1 MTAATHS
8 PLFPRVPDSADAVLE
23 GLDPEQREVATALHG
38 PVCVLAGAGTGKTR
52 AITHRIAYG
61 VRAGILQPSSVL
73 AVTFTNRAAGEMR
86 GRLRQLGATGVQ
98 ARTFHS
104 AALRQL
110 QYFWPKAVGGPLP
123 RLIDRKIQL
132 VADAAAACRI
142 RLDRGELRDVT
153 AEIEW
158 SKVTQTVPADYPP
171 AVAKAAREAPR
182 DPAEIAQLY
191 AAYEDLKRE
200 RGVIDFEDVLLLT
213 VAVLQDRQDIA
224 EQVRA
229 QYQHFVVDEYQ
240 DVSPL
245 QQRLLELWLG
255 DRESLCVVGDASQ
268 TIYSFTGATPDHLL
282 DFRTKHPGA
291 TVVKLVRDY
300 RSTPQVV
307 RLANGLLAQ
316 AHGRAAD
323 HRLELV
329 SQRGPGPDPV
339 FTEYTDEPAEA
350 EGAARRIGEL
360 IGAGVRPSEIAVLF
374 RTNSQSEI
382 YEQALA
388 DAGVPYQLRGAERFF
403 DRPEVRKAGS
413 ALRAAAR
420 FGGNDS
426 LLDDVV
432 DLPSQVR
439 AVLSG
444 EGWTAQPPAGSGAV
458 RERWESLAAL
468 VNLAQDFAAA
478 KPDATLAG
486 LVAELDERAGA
497 QHAPTVQ
504 GVTLASLHSAK
515 GLEWDV
521 VFLVGVA
528 EGMMPITYAK
538 TDEQIEEERRLLYV
552 GVTRARE
559 RLHVSWS
566 RGRAPGG
573 GAHPPP
579 PRGRGAGGGGARGR
593 APARRPGRAA
603 PRPPRGGGD
612 RGAGPR
618 PPYPGAGAR
627 RRGGGPHRRPSRFLD
642 GLRSGSQAGRAAAA
656 GGGAAGGVERG
667 VSGRATAVSAAPAP
681 RRRQRGPARC
691 RVCGRTL
698 TDAGE
703 MKLMRC
709 EDCPSDMDEGVY
721 ERLHD
726 WRSEQAR
733 RSGQPAFCVFTDKTL
748 MAIAETVPEDPP
760 GLARIPGVGKR
771 KLDRYGADVLAICA
785 GGDGVQDKDQD

>member
-8 PLFPRVPDSADAVLE
+8 SLFPQVPDSADAVLE
-23 GLDPEQREVATALHG
+23 GLDPEQREVATSLHG

-73 AVTFTNRAAGEMR
+73 AVTFTARAAGEMR
-86 GRLRQLGATGVQ
+86 GRLRQLGAQGVQ

-110 QYFWPKAVGGPLP
+110 QYFWPKAIGGSLP
-123 RLIDRKIQL
+123 RLIDRKVQL

-158 SKVTQTVPADYPP
+158 SKVTQTVPADYPR
-171 AVAKAAREAPR
+171 AAAQAGRETPR

-191 AAYEDLKRE
+191 SAYEDLKRD
-200 RGVIDFEDVLLLT
+200 RAVIDFEDVLLLT

-224 EQVRA
+224 EQVRS

-255 DRESLCVVGDASQ
+255 DRDTLCVVGDASQ

-282 DFRTKHPGA
+282 DFRTRHPGA

-307 RLANGLLAQ
+307 HLANGLLAQ
-316 AHGRAAD
+316 ARGRAAD

-329 SQRGPGPDPV
+329 SQRSPGPEPV
-339 FTEYTDEPAEA
+339 YAEYADEPAEA
-350 EGAARRIGEL
+350 EGAARRIRDL
-360 IGAGVRPSEIAVLF
+360 LDSGVPASEIAVLF
-374 RTNSQSEI
+374 RTNGQSET

-388 DAGVPYQLRGAERFF
+388 DAGIPYQLRGAERFF
-403 DRPEVRKAGS
+403 DRPEVRKAGI
-413 ALRAAAR
+413 ALRGAAR

-426 LLDDVV
+426 ALEDAV

-444 EGWTAQPPAGSGAV
+444 EGWTPQPPAGSGAV

-478 KPDATLAG
+478 KPDATLAD

-515 GLEWDV
+515 GLEWDA

-528 EGMMPITYAK
+528 EGMMPITYAR

-559 RLHVSWS
+559 RLHVSWALS
-566 RGRAPGG
+566 RAPGG
-573 GAHPPP
+573 
-579 PRGRGAGGGGARGR
+579 
-593 APARRPGRAA
+593 RPN
-603 PRPPRGGGD
+603 
-612 RGAGPR
+612 
-618 PPYPGAGAR
+618 
-627 RRGGGPHRRPSRFLD
+627 RRPSRFLN
-642 GLRSGSQAGRAAAA
+642 GLRPGSGTAAGRSPA
-656 GGGAAGGVERG
+656 GAVGGIERG
-667 VSGRATAVSAAPAP
+667 PAGTPTASAPAVP
-681 RRRQRGPARC
+681 RRTQRAPARC

-703 MKLMRC
+703 LKLLRC
-709 EDCPSDMDEGVY
+709 EDCPSDMDEGLY
-721 ERLHD
+721 ERLRS
-726 WRSEQAR
+726 WRAVQAR

-748 MAIAETVPEDPP
+748 MAIAETVPEEP
-760 GLARIPGVGKR
+760 GELARIPGVGVR
-771 KLDRYGADVLAICA
+771 KLNRYGTDVLALCA
-785 GGDGVQDKDQD
+785 GQDLGGEDEAD

>member
-8 PLFPRVPDSADAVLE
+8 PLFPQAPDSADAVLD
-23 GLDPEQREVATALHG
+23 GLDPEQREVATTLRG

-61 VRAGILQPSSVL
+61 VRAGILQPSTVL

-86 GRLRQLGATGVQ
+86 GRLRQLGAGGVQ

-110 QYFWPKAVGGPLP
+110 QYFWPKAIGGAMP
-123 RLIDRKIQL
+123 RIVDRKIQL

-158 SKVTQTVPADYPP
+158 SKVTQTVPADY
-171 AVAKAAREAPR
+171 AAATVGAGRAAPR

-191 AAYEDLKRE
+191 AAYEDLKRG

-213 VAVLQDRQDIA
+213 VAVLQDRHDVA
-224 EQVRA
+224 EQVRT

-255 DRESLCVVGDASQ
+255 DREDLCVVGDASQ

-282 DFRTKHPGA
+282 DFRLRHPGA

-307 RLANGLLAQ
+307 HLANGLLAQ
-316 AHGRAAD
+316 ARGRAAD
-323 HRLELV
+323 HRLELL
-329 SQRGPGPDPV
+329 SQRPAGPQPV
-339 FTEYTDEPAEA
+339 YTAYTDEPAEA
-350 EGAARRIGEL
+350 EGAARRIREL
-360 IGAGVRPSEIAVLF
+360 VDSGVPAAEIAVLF
-374 RTNSQSEI
+374 RTNSQSET

-403 DRPEVRKAGS
+403 DRPEVRKAGT
-413 ALRAAAR
+413 ALRGAAR
-420 FGGNDS
+420 FGNNDA
-426 LLDDVV
+426 LLDDTV

-444 EGWTAQPPAGSGAV
+444 EGWTNQPPAGSGAV

-478 KPDATLAG
+478 KPGATLG
-486 LVAELDERAGA
+486 DLVAELDERANA

-521 VFLVGVA
+521 VFLVGLA

-538 TDEQIEEERRLLYV
+538 TEEQIEEERRLLYV

-559 RLHVSWS
+559 RLHLSWALARS
-566 RGRAPGG
+566 PGGRAS
-573 GAHPPP
+573 
-579 PRGRGAGGGGARGR
+579 
-593 APARRPGRAA
+593 
-603 PRPPRGGGD
+603 
-612 RGAGPR
+612 
-618 PPYPGAGAR
+618 
-627 RRGGGPHRRPSRFLD
+627 RRPSRFLD
-642 GLRSGSQAGRAAAA
+642 GLRPGSAGSAGRAAA
-656 GGGAAGGVERG
+656 GGTGGVERG
-667 VSGRATAVSAAPAP
+667 FTGRPAGAPAP
-681 RRRQRGPARC
+681 RRTQRAPARC

-721 ERLHD
+721 ERLRE
-726 WRSEQAR
+726 WRAVQAS
-733 RSGQPAFCVFTDKTL
+733 RSGQPAYCVFTDKTL
-748 MAIAETVPEDPP
+748 MAIAETVPEDERD
-760 GLARIPGVGKR
+760 LVRIPGVGTR
-771 KLDRYGADVLAICA
+771 KLSRYGADVLAICA
-785 GGDGVQDKDQD
+785 GQEGEGGDEGD

>member
-1 MTAATHS
+1 M
-8 PLFPRVPDSADAVLE
+8 LE
-23 GLDPEQREVATALHG
+23 GLDPEQRAVATALHG

-86 GRLRQLGATGVQ
+86 GRLRQLGAVGVQ

-110 QYFWPKAVGGPLP
+110 QYFWPKAVGGSLP
-123 RLIDRKIQL
+123 RLVDRKIQM

-158 SKVTQTVPADYPP
+158 SKVTQTVPADYT
-171 AVAKAAREAPR
+171 AAAAKSGREAPR

-200 RGVIDFEDVLLLT
+200 RSVIDFEDVLLLT
-213 VAVLQDRQDIA
+213 VAVLQDRHDIA

-255 DRESLCVVGDASQ
+255 DRENLCVVGDASQ

-282 DFRTKHPGA
+282 DFRVRHPGA

-316 AHGRAAD
+316 AKGRAAD

-329 SQRGPGPDPV
+329 SQRPAGPEPV

-350 EGAARRIGEL
+350 EGAARRIREL
-360 IGAGVRPSEIAVLF
+360 IASGVPASEIAVLF
-374 RTNSQSEI
+374 RTNSQSET

-403 DRPEVRKAGS
+403 DRPEVRNAIN

-426 LLDDVV
+426 LLDDAP

-444 EGWTAQPPAGSGAV
+444 KGWTPQPPAGSGAV
-458 RERWESLAAL
+458 RESWESLAAL
-468 VNLAQDFAAA
+468 VHLAQDFAAA
-478 KPDATLAG
+478 RAGATLAD
-486 LVAELDERAGA
+486 LVVELDERAGA

-504 GVTLASLHSAK
+504 GVTLASLHAAK

-559 RLHVSWS
+559 HLHLSWALS
-566 RGRAPGG
+566 RSPGG
-573 GAHPPP
+573 
-579 PRGRGAGGGGARGR
+579 
-593 APARRPGRAA
+593 RPN
-603 PRPPRGGGD
+603 
-612 RGAGPR
+612 
-618 PPYPGAGAR
+618 
-627 RRGGGPHRRPSRFLD
+627 RRPSRFLT
-642 GLRSGSQAGRAAAA
+642 GLRPGSQAGAGRAGAA
-656 GGGAAGGVERG
+656 GAGGVERG
-667 VSGRATAVSAAPAP
+667 SWT
-681 RRRQRGPARC
+681 
-691 RVCGRTL
+691 
-698 TDAGE
+698 
-703 MKLMRC
+703 
-709 EDCPSDMDEGVY
+709 
-721 ERLHD
+721 
-726 WRSEQAR
+726 
-733 RSGQPAFCVFTDKTL
+733 
-748 MAIAETVPEDPP
+748 
-760 GLARIPGVGKR
+760 
-771 KLDRYGADVLAICA
+771 
-785 GGDGVQDKDQD
+785 

>member
-8 PLFPRVPDSADAVLE
+8 SLFPPVPDSADAVLE

-86 GRLRQLGATGVQ
+86 GRLRQLGAQGVQ

-110 QYFWPKAVGGPLP
+110 QFFWPKAIGGSLP
-123 RLIDRKIQL
+123 RLVDRKAQL

-158 SKVTQTVPADYPP
+158 SKVTQTVPADYPL
-171 AVAKAAREAPR
+171 AALKAGRETPR

-191 AAYEDLKRE
+191 SVYEDLKRD
-200 RGVIDFEDVLLLT
+200 RAVIDFEDVLLLT
-213 VAVLQDRQDIA
+213 VGILQDRHDIA

-255 DRESLCVVGDASQ
+255 ERDSLCVVGDASQ

-282 DFRTKHPGA
+282 DFRTRHPGA

-307 RLANGLLAQ
+307 HLANGLLAQ
-316 AHGRAAD
+316 ASGRAAD

-329 SQRGPGPDPV
+329 SQRPAGPEPV
-339 FTEYTDEPAEA
+339 YTEYADEPAEA
-350 EGAARRIGEL
+350 EGAARRIREL
-360 IGAGVRPSEIAVLF
+360 MDAGVPAAEIAVLF

-388 DAGVPYQLRGAERFF
+388 DAGVSYQLRGAERFF
-403 DRPEVRKAGS
+403 DRPEVRKAGV

-420 FGGNDS
+420 FGGNDA
-426 LLDDVV
+426 LLDAAV

-444 EGWTAQPPAGSGAV
+444 EGWTTEPPAGSGAV

-468 VNLAQDFAAA
+468 VNLAHDVAAA
-478 KPDATLAG
+478 RPAVTLADF
-486 LVAELDERAGA
+486 VAELDERAGA

-515 GLEWDV
+515 GLEWDA

-566 RGRAPGG
+566 LSRSPGG
-573 GAHPPP
+573 
-579 PRGRGAGGGGARGR
+579 
-593 APARRPGRAA
+593 RPN
-603 PRPPRGGGD
+603 
-612 RGAGPR
+612 
-618 PPYPGAGAR
+618 
-627 RRGGGPHRRPSRFLD
+627 RRPSRFLD
-642 GLRSGSQAGRAAAA
+642 GLRPGSTATVGRGTGT
-656 GGGAAGGVERG
+656 GGGGVERG
-667 VSGRATAVSAAPAP
+667 FGGGPVAAP
-681 RRRQRGPARC
+681 RRTRRTPARC

-709 EDCPSDMDEGVY
+709 DDCPSDMDEGLY
-721 ERLHD
+721 ERLRD
-726 WRSEQAR
+726 WRADQAR
-733 RSGQPAFCVFTDKTL
+733 LSGQPAFCVFTDRTL
-748 MAIAETVPEDPP
+748 MAIAESAPEDDRE
-760 GLARIPGVGKR
+760 LARIPGVGTR
-771 KLDRYGADVLAICA
+771 KLHRYGPDVLAICA
-785 GGDGVQDKDQD
+785 GRQPDGADADD

>member
-1 MTAATHS
+1 MPAALIRPRGRPCGQRAHPSRATWQHGHVTAATHS
-8 PLFPRVPDSADAVLE
+8 TLFPQVPDSADAVLE
-23 GLDPEQREVATALHG
+23 GLDPEQRAVATALHG

-86 GRLRQLGATGVQ
+86 GRLRQLGAVGVQ

-110 QYFWPKAVGGPLP
+110 QYFWPKAIGGSLP
-123 RLIDRKIQL
+123 RLADRKVQL

-158 SKVTQTVPADYPP
+158 SKVTQTVPADY
-171 AVAKAAREAPR
+171 AAAAAKAGREAPR

-191 AAYEDLKRE
+191 SAYEDLKRE
-200 RGVIDFEDVLLLT
+200 RAVIDFEDVLLLT

-255 DRESLCVVGDASQ
+255 DRENLCVVGDASQ

-282 DFRTKHPGA
+282 DFRNRHPGA

-307 RLANGLLAQ
+307 HLANGLLAQ
-316 AHGRAAD
+316 ARGRAAD

-329 SQRGPGPDPV
+329 SQRAAGPEPV
-339 FTEYTDEPAEA
+339 FTEYPDEPAEA
-350 EGAARRIGEL
+350 EGAARRIREL
-360 IGAGVRPSEIAVLF
+360 LDAGVQAAEIAVLF
-374 RTNSQSEI
+374 RTNAQSET

-403 DRPEVRKAGS
+403 DRPEVRKAGV
-413 ALRAAAR
+413 ALRGAAR
-420 FGGNDS
+420 FGGNDA
-426 LLDDVV
+426 LLDDAP

-444 EGWTAQPPAGSGAV
+444 EGWTPEPPAGSGAV

-468 VNLAQDFAAA
+468 VHLAQDFAAA
-478 KPDATLAG
+478 RPGATLAD

-559 RLHVSWS
+559 RLHLSWALS
-566 RGRAPGG
+566 RSPGG
-573 GAHPPP
+573 
-579 PRGRGAGGGGARGR
+579 
-593 APARRPGRAA
+593 RPN
-603 PRPPRGGGD
+603 
-612 RGAGPR
+612 
-618 PPYPGAGAR
+618 
-627 RRGGGPHRRPSRFLD
+627 RRPSRFLD
-642 GLRSGSQAGRAAAA
+642 GLRPGSNAAA
-656 GGGAAGGVERG
+656 GRGGAAGTGGVERG
-667 VSGRATAVSAAPAP
+667 TYIPAATAGPPGP
-681 RRRQRGPARC
+681 RRRQRSVARC

-709 EDCPSDMDEGVY
+709 EDCPSDMDEGLY
-721 ERLHD
+721 ERLRE
-726 WRSEQAR
+726 WRADQAQ

-748 MAIAETVPEDPP
+748 MAIAETVPDDEH
-760 GLARIPGVGKR
+760 GLARIPGVGMR
-771 KLDRYGADVLAICA
+771 KLGRYGADVLAICA
-785 GGDGVQDKDQD
+785 GRDVVAGEGRG

>member
-8 PLFPRVPDSADAVLE
+8 TLFPQVPDSADAVLE

-86 GRLRQLGATGVQ
+86 GRLRQLGAAGVQ

-110 QYFWPKAVGGPLP
+110 QYFWPKAVGGAMP
-123 RLIDRKIQL
+123 RIVDRKIQL

-142 RLDRGELRDVT
+142 RLDRNELRDVT

-158 SKVTQTVPADYPP
+158 SKVTRTVPADY
-171 AVAKAAREAPR
+171 AAAAAKRGRDAPR

-191 AAYEDLKRE
+191 AAYEDLKRD
-200 RGVIDFEDVLLLT
+200 RAVIDFEDVLLLT
-213 VAVLQDRQDIA
+213 VGILQDRHDIA
-224 EQVRA
+224 EQVRS

-255 DRESLCVVGDASQ
+255 ERDDLCVVGDASQ

-282 DFRTKHPGA
+282 DFRTRHPGA

-300 RSTPQVV
+300 RSSPQVV
-307 RLANGLLAQ
+307 HLANGLLAQ
-316 AHGRAAD
+316 ARGRAAE
-323 HRLELV
+323 HRLELI
-329 SQRGPGPDPV
+329 SQRGPGPEPV
-339 FTEYTDEPAEA
+339 YSEYADEPAEA
-350 EGAARRIGEL
+350 EGAARRIRDL
-360 IGAGVRPSEIAVLF
+360 IASGVPASEIAVLF
-374 RTNSQSEI
+374 RTNSQSET

-403 DRPEVRKAGS
+403 DRPEVRKAGV
-413 ALRAAAR
+413 ALRGAAR
-420 FGGNDS
+420 FGANDS
-426 LLDDVV
+426 LLDDTV

-444 EGWTAQPPAGSGAV
+444 EGWTSETPAGSGAV

-478 KPDATLAG
+478 KPDASLG
-486 LVAELDERAGA
+486 DFIAELDERAGA

-559 RLHVSWS
+559 RLHVTWALS
-566 RGRAPGG
+566 RAPGG
-573 GAHPPP
+573 
-579 PRGRGAGGGGARGR
+579 
-593 APARRPGRAA
+593 RPN
-603 PRPPRGGGD
+603 
-612 RGAGPR
+612 
-618 PPYPGAGAR
+618 
-627 RRGGGPHRRPSRFLD
+627 RRPSRFLD
-642 GLRSGSQAGRAAAA
+642 GLRPGSATTTGRVGAGASGGI
-656 GGGAAGGVERG
+656 ERG
-667 VSGRATAVSAAPAP
+667 FPSGTTTVA
-681 RRRQRGPARC
+681 QRPTSRTPARC

-698 TDAGE
+698 RDAGE

-709 EDCPSDMDEGVY
+709 EDCPSDMDEGLY
-721 ERLHD
+721 ERLRE
-726 WRSEQAR
+726 WRAAQAR
-733 RSGQPAFCVFTDKTL
+733 RSGQPAFCVFTDRTL
-748 MAIAETVPEDPP
+748 MAIAEAGPATPAE
-760 GLARIPGVGKR
+760 LARIPGAITR
-771 KLDRYGADVLAICA
+771 KLQRYGADVLAICA
-785 GGDGVQDKDQD
+785 GQEVGADGEDGCFELVEKNSLRMPQQSP

>member
-1 MTAATHS
+1 MPAALVRLRGRACGQPAQPSPATWQHGCVTAATHS

-86 GRLRQLGATGVQ
+86 GRLRQLGAVGVQ

-110 QYFWPKAVGGPLP
+110 QYFWPKAVGGSLP
-123 RLIDRKIQL
+123 RLVDRKIQL

-171 AVAKAAREAPR
+171 AAAKAAREATR

-191 AAYEDLKRE
+191 AAYEDLKQE

-224 EQVRA
+224 GQVRA

-255 DRESLCVVGDASQ
+255 GRENLCVVGDASQ

-329 SQRGPGPDPV
+329 SQRGPGPEPV

-360 IGAGVRPSEIAVLF
+360 IGAGVRASEIAVLF
-374 RTNSQSEI
+374 RTNSQSET

-478 KPDATLAG
+478 KPDATLAD

-566 RGRAPGG
+566 LARSPGGRAN
-573 GAHPPP
+573 
-579 PRGRGAGGGGARGR
+579 
-593 APARRPGRAA
+593 
-603 PRPPRGGGD
+603 
-612 RGAGPR
+612 
-618 PPYPGAGAR
+618 
-627 RRGGGPHRRPSRFLD
+627 RRPSRFLD
-642 GLRSGSQAGRAAAA
+642 GLRSGSPAGR
-656 GGGAAGGVERG
+656 GGAAGTGATGGVERG
-667 VSGRATAVSAAPAP
+667 VSGRVAAVSVAPEP

-726 WRSEQAR
+726 WRGEQAR

-771 KLDRYGADVLAICA
+771 KLDRYGADVLAICT
-785 GGDGVQDKDQD
+785 GRDGAQDKDQD

>member
-1 MTAATHS
+1 MPACGQPARPSPTTWQHGGVTAATHS
-8 PLFPRVPDSADAVLE
+8 SLFPQVPDSADAVLE
-23 GLDPEQREVATALHG
+23 GLDPEQREVATSLHG

-73 AVTFTNRAAGEMR
+73 AVTFTARAAGEMR
-86 GRLRQLGATGVQ
+86 GRLRQLGAQGVQ

-110 QYFWPKAVGGPLP
+110 QYFWPKAIGGSLP
-123 RLIDRKIQL
+123 RLIDRKVQL

-158 SKVTQTVPADYPP
+158 SKVTQTVPADYPR
-171 AVAKAAREAPR
+171 AAAQAGRETPR

-191 AAYEDLKRE
+191 SAYEDLKRD
-200 RGVIDFEDVLLLT
+200 RAVIDFEDVLLLT

-224 EQVRA
+224 EQVRS

-255 DRESLCVVGDASQ
+255 DRDTLCVVGDASQ

-282 DFRTKHPGA
+282 DFRTRHPGA

-307 RLANGLLAQ
+307 HLANGLLAQ
-316 AHGRAAD
+316 ARGRAAD

-329 SQRGPGPDPV
+329 SQRAPGPEPV
-339 FTEYTDEPAEA
+339 YAEYADEPAEA
-350 EGAARRIGEL
+350 EAAARRIRDL
-360 IGAGVRPSEIAVLF
+360 LDSGVPASEIAVLF
-374 RTNSQSEI
+374 RTNGQSET

-388 DAGVPYQLRGAERFF
+388 DAGIPYQLRGAERFF
-403 DRPEVRKAGS
+403 DRPEVRKAGI
-413 ALRAAAR
+413 ALRGAAR

-426 LLDDVV
+426 ALEDAV

-444 EGWTAQPPAGSGAV
+444 EGWTPQPPAGSGAV

-468 VNLAQDFAAA
+468 VNLAHDFAAA
-478 KPDATLAG
+478 KPDATLAD

-515 GLEWDV
+515 GLEWDA

-528 EGMMPITYAK
+528 EGMMPITYAR

-559 RLHVSWS
+559 RLHVSWAS
-566 RGRAPGG
+566 SRAPGG
-573 GAHPPP
+573 
-579 PRGRGAGGGGARGR
+579 
-593 APARRPGRAA
+593 RPN
-603 PRPPRGGGD
+603 
-612 RGAGPR
+612 
-618 PPYPGAGAR
+618 
-627 RRGGGPHRRPSRFLD
+627 RRPSRFLD
-642 GLRSGSQAGRAAAA
+642 GLRPGSGTAAGRSPAGA
-656 GGGAAGGVERG
+656 GGGIERG
-667 VSGRATAVSAAPAP
+667 PASTPTASAPAVP
-681 RRRQRGPARC
+681 RRTQRAPARC

-703 MKLMRC
+703 LKLLRC
-709 EDCPSDMDEGVY
+709 EDCPSDMDEGLY
-721 ERLHD
+721 ERLRS
-726 WRSEQAR
+726 WRAVQAR

-748 MAIAETVPEDPP
+748 MAIAETVPEEP
-760 GLARIPGVGKR
+760 GELARIPGVGVR
-771 KLDRYGADVLAICA
+771 KLNRYGTDVLALCA
-785 GGDGVQDKDQD
+785 GQDLGEEDEAD

>member
-8 PLFPRVPDSADAVLE
+8 SLFPQVPDSADAVLE
-23 GLDPEQREVATALHG
+23 GLDPEQREVATSLHG

-73 AVTFTNRAAGEMR
+73 AVTFTARAAGEMR
-86 GRLRQLGATGVQ
+86 GRLRQLGAHGVQ

-110 QYFWPKAVGGPLP
+110 QYFWPKAIGGSLP
-123 RLIDRKIQL
+123 RIIDRKVQL
-132 VADAAAACRI
+132 VADAAAACRV

-158 SKVTQTVPADYPP
+158 SKVTQTVPADYPL
-171 AVAKAAREAPR
+171 AAAKAGRETPR

-191 AAYEDLKRE
+191 SAYEDLKRD
-200 RGVIDFEDVLLLT
+200 RAVIDFEDVLLLT
-213 VAVLQDRQDIA
+213 VAVLQDRHDIA

-255 DRESLCVVGDASQ
+255 DRDTLCVVGDASQ

-282 DFRTKHPGA
+282 DFRTRHPGA

-307 RLANGLLAQ
+307 HLANGLLAQ
-316 AHGRAAD
+316 ARGRAAD

-329 SQRGPGPDPV
+329 SQRAPGPEPV
-339 FTEYTDEPAEA
+339 YAEYADEPAEA
-350 EGAARRIGEL
+350 EGAARRIRDL
-360 IGAGVRPSEIAVLF
+360 LDAGVPASEIAVLF
-374 RTNSQSEI
+374 RTNGQSET

-388 DAGVPYQLRGAERFF
+388 DAGIPYQLRGAERFF
-403 DRPEVRKAGS
+403 DRPEVRKAGI
-413 ALRAAAR
+413 ALRGAAR

-426 LLDDVV
+426 ALEDAV

-444 EGWTAQPPAGSGAV
+444 EGWSPQPPAGSGAV

-478 KPDATLAG
+478 KPDATLAD

-515 GLEWDV
+515 GLEWDA

-528 EGMMPITYAK
+528 EGMMPITYAR

-559 RLHVSWS
+559 RLHVSWALS
-566 RGRAPGG
+566 RAPGG
-573 GAHPPP
+573 
-579 PRGRGAGGGGARGR
+579 
-593 APARRPGRAA
+593 RPN
-603 PRPPRGGGD
+603 
-612 RGAGPR
+612 
-618 PPYPGAGAR
+618 
-627 RRGGGPHRRPSRFLD
+627 RRPSRFLD
-642 GLRSGSQAGRAAAA
+642 GLRPGSGTAAGRTPAGA
-656 GGGAAGGVERG
+656 GGGIERG
-667 VSGRATAVSAAPAP
+667 SAGTPTTSTPAVP
-681 RRRQRGPARC
+681 RRGQRAPARC

-698 TDAGE
+698 TDGGE
-703 MKLMRC
+703 LKLLRC
-709 EDCPSDMDEGVY
+709 EDCPSDMDEGLY
-721 ERLHD
+721 ERLRS
-726 WRSEQAR
+726 WRAVQAR

-748 MAIAETVPEDPP
+748 MAIAETVPEEP
-760 GLARIPGVGKR
+760 GELARIPGVGVR
-771 KLDRYGADVLAICA
+771 KLNRYGADVLALCA
-785 GGDGVQDKDQD
+785 GQDLGGEDEEE

>member
-1 MTAATHS
+1 
-8 PLFPRVPDSADAVLE
+8 
-23 GLDPEQREVATALHG
+23 
-38 PVCVLAGAGTGKTR
+38 
-52 AITHRIAYG
+52 
-61 VRAGILQPSSVL
+61 AGILQPSSVL

-86 GRLRQLGATGVQ
+86 GRLRQLGAAGVQ

-110 QYFWPKAVGGPLP
+110 QYFWPKAVGGSMP
-123 RLIDRKIQL
+123 RLVDRKVQL

-153 AEIEW
+153 GEIEW
-158 SKVTQTVPADYPP
+158 SKVTQTVPSDY
-171 AVAKAAREAPR
+171 ALAAAKAGRETPR
-182 DPAEIAQLY
+182 AAAEIAQLY
-191 AAYEDLKRE
+191 AAYEDIKRD
-200 RGVIDFEDVLLLT
+200 RAVIDFEDVLLLT
-213 VAVLQDRQDIA
+213 VAILQDRSDIA

-245 QQRLLELWLG
+245 QQRLLDLWLG
-255 DRESLCVVGDASQ
+255 RRDTLCVVGDASQ

-282 DFRTKHPGA
+282 DFRTRHPGA

-307 RLANGLLAQ
+307 HLANGLLAQ
-316 AHGRAAD
+316 ARGRAAD
-323 HRLELV
+323 HRLELI
-329 SQRGPGPDPV
+329 SQRRPGPEPV
-339 FTEYTDEPAEA
+339 YTEYTDEPTEA
-350 EGAARRIGEL
+350 EGAARRIREL
-360 IGAGVRPSEIAVLF
+360 MEAGVRASEIAVLF
-374 RTNSQSEI
+374 RTNSQSET

-403 DRPEVRKAGS
+403 DRPEVRRAIVS
-413 ALRAAAR
+413 LRGAAR

-426 LLDDVV
+426 QLDDAV

-444 EGWTAQPPAGSGAV
+444 EGWTNQPPAGSGAV

-478 KPDATLAG
+478 RPGATLND

-497 QHAPTVQ
+497 QHAPTVE

-515 GLEWDV
+515 GLEWDA

-528 EGMMPITYAK
+528 EGMMPISYAK

-566 RGRAPGG
+566 LSRSPGG
-573 GAHPPP
+573 
-579 PRGRGAGGGGARGR
+579 
-593 APARRPGRAA
+593 RPN
-603 PRPPRGGGD
+603 
-612 RGAGPR
+612 
-618 PPYPGAGAR
+618 
-627 RRGGGPHRRPSRFLD
+627 RRPSRFLD
-642 GLRSGSQAGRAAAA
+642 GLRPGSTATTGRAA
-656 GGGAAGGVERG
+656 GGGPGGVERG
-667 VSGRATAVSAAPAP
+667 FTSAVGAAP
-681 RRRQRGPARC
+681 RRTQRTPARC

-709 EDCPSDMDEGVY
+709 EDCPSDMDEGLY
-721 ERLHD
+721 ERLRD
-726 WRSEQAR
+726 WRAVQAQ
-733 RSGQPAFCVFTDKTL
+733 RSGQPAYCVFTDKTL
-748 MAIAETVPEDPP
+748 MAIAEAVPDGEHE
-760 GLARIPGVGKR
+760 LARIPGVGLR
-771 KLDRYGADVLAICA
+771 KFKRYGADVLTICA
-785 GGDGVQDKDQD
+785 GREVAEDEDEG

>member
-8 PLFPRVPDSADAVLE
+8 TLFPQVPDSADAVLD
-23 GLDPEQREVATALHG
+23 GLDPEQREVATALRG

-61 VRAGILQPSSVL
+61 VRSGVLQPSSVL

-110 QYFWPKAVGGPLP
+110 QYFWPKAVGGGIPKI
-123 RLIDRKIQL
+123 IDRKIQI

-142 RLDRGELRDVT
+142 RLDRNELRD
-153 AEIEW
+153 AASEIEW
-158 SKVTQTVPADYPP
+158 AKVTQTVPADYAAA
-171 AVAKAAREAPR
+171 AVKSGRDVPR

-191 AAYEDLKRE
+191 AAYEDLKRD
-200 RGVIDFEDVLLLT
+200 RAVIDFEDVLLLT
-213 VAVLQDRQDIA
+213 VGILQDRHDIA
-224 EQVRA
+224 DEVRA

-255 DRESLCVVGDASQ
+255 DRDSLCVVGDASQ

-282 DFRTKHPGA
+282 DFRTRHPGA

-300 RSTPQVV
+300 RSSPQVV
-307 RLANGLLAQ
+307 HLANGLLAQ
-316 AHGRAAD
+316 ARGRAAD
-323 HRLELV
+323 HRLELI
-329 SQRGPGPDPV
+329 SQRAAGPDPLY
-339 FTEYTDEPAEA
+339 TEYADEPAEA
-350 EGAARRIGEL
+350 EGAARRIRDL
-360 IGAGVRPSEIAVLF
+360 LATGVPPAEIAILF
-374 RTNSQSEI
+374 RTNSQSET

-388 DAGVPYQLRGAERFF
+388 DAGIPYQLRGAERFF
-403 DRPEVRKAGS
+403 DRPEVRKAGI
-413 ALRAAAR
+413 ALRGAAR
-420 FGGNDS
+420 FGTNDT
-426 LLDDVV
+426 LLDDAV

-444 EGWTAQPPAGSGAV
+444 EGWTPTPPAGSGAV

-478 KPDATLAG
+478 KAGATLAD

-515 GLEWDV
+515 GLEWDA
-521 VFLVGVA
+521 VFVVGVA
-528 EGMMPITYAK
+528 EGMMPITYAR
-538 TDEQIEEERRLLYV
+538 TDEQVEEERRLLYV

-559 RLHVSWS
+559 HLHLSWALS
-566 RGRAPGG
+566 RSPGG
-573 GAHPPP
+573 
-579 PRGRGAGGGGARGR
+579 
-593 APARRPGRAA
+593 RPN
-603 PRPPRGGGD
+603 
-612 RGAGPR
+612 
-618 PPYPGAGAR
+618 
-627 RRGGGPHRRPSRFLD
+627 RRPSRFLD
-642 GLRSGSQAGRAAAA
+642 GLRPGSSGTAGRAAT
-656 GGGAAGGVERG
+656 GGRGGVERG
-667 VSGRATAVSAAPAP
+667 FSTAGTTPAP
-681 RRRQRGPARC
+681 RRTNRTPARC

-698 TDAGE
+698 SDAGE

-709 EDCPSDMDEGVY
+709 DDCPSDMDEGLY
-721 ERLHD
+721 ERLRA
-726 WRSEQAR
+726 WRAVQAQ
-733 RSGQPAFCVFTDKTL
+733 RSGQPAFCVFTDRTL
-748 MAIAETVPEDPP
+748 VAIAETAPGDP
-760 GLARIPGVGKR
+760 GELARVPGVGAR
-771 KLDRYGADVLAICA
+771 KLNRYGADVLALCA
-785 GGDGVQDKDQD
+785 GRDLAEEDNGG

>member
-8 PLFPRVPDSADAVLE
+8 TLFPQVPDSADAVLE
-23 GLDPEQREVATALHG
+23 GLDPEQREVATALRG

-86 GRLRQLGATGVQ
+86 GRLRQLGAAGVQ

-110 QYFWPKAVGGPLP
+110 QYFWPKAIGGSLP
-123 RLIDRKIQL
+123 RLVDRKIQL
-132 VADAAAACRI
+132 VADAAAACHL

-158 SKVTQTVPADYPP
+158 AKVTQTVPADYAP
-171 AVAKAAREAPR
+171 AAAKAGREAPR
-182 DPAEIAQLY
+182 DAAEIAQLY
-191 AAYEDLKRE
+191 SAYEDLKRG

-213 VAVLQDRQDIA
+213 VAVLQDRHDVA

-255 DRESLCVVGDASQ
+255 DRDDVCVVGDASQ

-282 DFRTKHPGA
+282 DFRSRHPHA

-307 RLANGLLAQ
+307 HLANGLLAQ
-316 AHGRAAD
+316 ARGRAAD

-329 SQRGPGPDPV
+329 SQRPAGPEPV
-339 FTEYTDEPAEA
+339 YTEYTDEPAEA
-350 EGAARRIGEL
+350 EGAARRIREL
-360 IGAGVRPSEIAVLF
+360 IDSGVPAAGIAVLF
-374 RTNSQSEI
+374 RTNSQSET

-403 DRPEVRKAGS
+403 DRPEVRRAGS

-420 FGGNDS
+420 FGGNDH
-426 LLDDVV
+426 LLDDAV

-444 EGWTAQPPAGSGAV
+444 EGWTPQPPAGSGAV
-458 RERWESLAAL
+458 RESWESLAAL
-468 VNLAQDFAAA
+468 VSLAHDFAAA
-478 KPDATLAG
+478 RTGATLG
-486 LVAELDERAGA
+486 DLVAELDERAGA
-497 QHAPTVQ
+497 QHPPTVQ

-515 GLEWDV
+515 GLEWDA

-559 RLHVSWS
+559 RLHVSWALARS
-566 RGRAPGG
+566 PGG
-573 GAHPPP
+573 
-579 PRGRGAGGGGARGR
+579 
-593 APARRPGRAA
+593 RPN
-603 PRPPRGGGD
+603 
-612 RGAGPR
+612 
-618 PPYPGAGAR
+618 
-627 RRGGGPHRRPSRFLD
+627 RRPSRFLK
-642 GLRSGSQAGRAAAA
+642 GLRPGSAPAGARTSA
-656 GGGAAGGVERG
+656 GGPGGVERG
-667 VSGRATAVSAAPAP
+667 PGRGTTVVAP
-681 RRRQRGPARC
+681 RRTQRTPARC

-698 TDAGE
+698 TEAGE

-721 ERLHD
+721 ERLRE
-726 WRSEQAR
+726 WREVQAG

-748 MAIAETVPEDPP
+748 MAIAESVPEDEHE
-760 GLARIPGVGKR
+760 LARIPGVGVR
-771 KLDRYGADVLAICA
+771 KFNRYGADVLAICA
-785 GGDGVQDKDQD
+785 GREVAGLDGGD

>member
-1 MTAATHS
+1 MTAATHP
-8 PLFPRVPDSADAVLE
+8 PLIPQVPDSADAVLE

-73 AVTFTNRAAGEMR
+73 AVSFTNRAAGEMR

-110 QYFWPKAVGGPLP
+110 QYFWPKAIGGSLP
-123 RLIDRKIQL
+123 RLVDRKIQL
-132 VADAAAACRI
+132 VADAAAACRV

-158 SKVTQTVPADYPP
+158 SKVTQTVPADY
-171 AVAKAAREAPR
+171 ALAAAKAGRDAPR

-191 AAYEDLKRE
+191 SAYEDLKRD
-200 RGVIDFEDVLLLT
+200 RAVIDFEDVLLLT
-213 VAVLQDRQDIA
+213 VAILQDRQDIA

-255 DRESLCVVGDASQ
+255 DRDNLCVVGDASQ

-282 DFRTKHPGA
+282 DFRVKHPHA

-316 AHGRAAD
+316 ARGRAAD

-329 SQRGPGPDPV
+329 SQRPAGPEPV
-339 FTEYTDEPAEA
+339 HTEYTDEPAEA
-350 EGAARRIGEL
+350 EGAARRIRDL
-360 IGAGVRPSEIAVLF
+360 LDAGTPASEIAVLF
-374 RTNSQSEI
+374 RTNAQSET

-388 DAGVPYQLRGAERFF
+388 DAGIPYQLRGAERFF
-403 DRPEVRKAGS
+403 DRPEVRKAGI
-413 ALRAAAR
+413 ALRGAAR
-420 FGGNDS
+420 FGGNDAA
-426 LLDDVV
+426 LDEAV

-439 AVLSG
+439 AVLSSD
-444 EGWTAQPPAGSGAV
+444 GWTPQPPAGSGAV

-478 KPDATLAG
+478 QPGATLADF
-486 LVAELDERAGA
+486 VAELDERAGA

-528 EGMMPITYAK
+528 EGMMPITYAR

-552 GVTRARE
+552 GVTRARTH
-559 RLHVSWS
+559 LYVSWS
-566 RGRAPGG
+566 LARSPGG
-573 GAHPPP
+573 
-579 PRGRGAGGGGARGR
+579 
-593 APARRPGRAA
+593 RPS
-603 PRPPRGGGD
+603 
-612 RGAGPR
+612 
-618 PPYPGAGAR
+618 
-627 RRGGGPHRRPSRFLD
+627 RRPSRFLD
-642 GLRSGSQAGRAAAA
+642 GLRPGSGSAAGRGAT
-656 GGGAAGGVERG
+656 GGGAGGVERG
-667 VSGRATAVSAAPAP
+667 LAGRTETAP
-681 RRRQRGPARC
+681 RRTQRTPARC

-703 MKLMRC
+703 LKLLRC
-709 EDCPSDMDEGVY
+709 EECPSDMDEGLY
-721 ERLHD
+721 ERLRE
-726 WRSEQAR
+726 WRADQAR

-748 MAIAETVPEDPP
+748 MAIAETVPDDAGE
-760 GLARIPGVGKR
+760 LARIPGVGAR
-771 KLDRYGADVLAICA
+771 KLNRYGADVLALCA
-785 GGDGVQDKDQD
+785 GRDPGEVPAEGPGEGEDGG